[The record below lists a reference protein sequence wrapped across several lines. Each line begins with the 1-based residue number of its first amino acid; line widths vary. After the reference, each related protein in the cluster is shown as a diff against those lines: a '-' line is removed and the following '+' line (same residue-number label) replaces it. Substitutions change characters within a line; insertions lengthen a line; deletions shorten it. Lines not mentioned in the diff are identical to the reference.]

1 MKTFGKYIL
10 LSALLSMPGMMHAQ
24 AVYSQDS
31 YDAQTMANSD
41 LNGTARFISM
51 GGALG
56 ALGGDISVMST
67 NPAGTGMYRKSDAA
81 ISFSGVFAG
90 EGARGHDGSRMSL
103 DQGGVLIAFD
113 MDAPT
118 SKGLQFVNF
127 GVNYQKKRNFL
138 GNHHINVQNLG
149 GIYGQTNQIADLCS
163 YAWDDTYTSGY
174 NCYGTLADMSAC
186 IFNSPNRRDGILYE
200 SYYDKDGNFLGD
212 DLFDP
217 DSPDYLTKAN
227 EEKVAQID
235 YQGIGA
241 ESAYYERAT
250 YGANVQADLN
260 LSFNV
265 SDQFFIGAS
274 VGVYDIDYSRESFY
288 QEHDV
293 DGYVYDFSNWY
304 KTTGDGF
311 DVKLG
316 FICRPM
322 EDSPF
327 RIGAYVHTP
336 TWYRMTDSNGSTL
349 YMDDNFIADRY
360 NSEFEY
366 KYRTPWKFGF
376 SLGHTI
382 GNKVALGAEYEFQDL
397 GSAHYS
403 EKDGHSSLYYK
414 NMNQI
419 TKKTLRGQHTL
430 KLGAEFK
437 PVEAFSIRLG
447 YNFVSSPF
455 KNDAFRTIGYDSAY
469 TETDYINWKAINRF
483 AVGLGYRYKSGYMD
497 LAWQYQAQKGD
508 FYAFDEVNLEPT
520 KISANRSQLLATFGF
535 RF

>member
-1 MKTFGKYIL
+1 
-10 LSALLSMPGMMHAQ
+10 MPDMMHAQ

-163 YAWDDTYTSGY
+163 YAWNDTYTSGY

-200 SYYDKDGNFLGD
+200 SYYDKDGNFLGN

-260 LSFNV
+260 L
-265 SDQFFIGAS
+265 A
-274 VGVYDIDYSRESFY
+274 
-288 QEHDV
+288 
-293 DGYVYDFSNWY
+293 
-304 KTTGDGF
+304 
-311 DVKLG
+311 
-316 FICRPM
+316 
-322 EDSPF
+322 
-327 RIGAYVHTP
+327 
-336 TWYRMTDSNGSTL
+336 
-349 YMDDNFIADRY
+349 
-360 NSEFEY
+360 
-366 KYRTPWKFGF
+366 
-376 SLGHTI
+376 
-382 GNKVALGAEYEFQDL
+382 
-397 GSAHYS
+397 
-403 EKDGHSSLYYK
+403 
-414 NMNQI
+414 
-419 TKKTLRGQHTL
+419 
-430 KLGAEFK
+430 
-437 PVEAFSIRLG
+437 
-447 YNFVSSPF
+447 
-455 KNDAFRTIGYDSAY
+455 
-469 TETDYINWKAINRF
+469 
-483 AVGLGYRYKSGYMD
+483 
-497 LAWQYQAQKGD
+497 
-508 FYAFDEVNLEPT
+508 
-520 KISANRSQLLATFGF
+520 
-535 RF
+535 